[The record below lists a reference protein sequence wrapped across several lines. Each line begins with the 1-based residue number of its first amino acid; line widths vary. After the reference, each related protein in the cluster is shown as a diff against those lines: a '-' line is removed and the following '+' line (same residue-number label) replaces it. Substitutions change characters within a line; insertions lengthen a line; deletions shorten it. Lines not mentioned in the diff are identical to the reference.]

1 MFDEILQ
8 WFSSHLSNLTD
19 ALVYCAIAGVTLIGV
34 FKCLI
39 PLITTTHALRRAITR
54 LQQDAGTRQGTPVWQ
69 EKRFMGNRLKN
80 CWLRFLQNAEQLD
93 RRGLPCNVED
103 YINDDTVIHG
113 PGNAQLADLIPG
125 LLTSLGILGTF
136 MGMMDGL
143 GGLDFSNADKIIEG
157 IPTLLT
163 GMQFAFGTSVAGV
176 SCSICFNIIN
186 RILQGSSYRAID
198 DFVSNFTSLAM
209 SRPLDNDVQLI
220 CQNQDSNHMLS
231 TLTDTLP
238 GQLAGA
244 MEHSV
249 RSAMQPVSQAMDNF
263 LMGATRAQVD
273 GVGRIVGS
281 FVQQMNASLSDQLLT
296 LGRTMTEVNQH
307 QQASLEQVRQSLNA
321 AAAIQVDM
329 RQLHDVTNDVIAHFE
344 QYIKELSAA
353 RSRDEGFERSSADLL
368 TRLGKVSDQQLSAL
382 NRIRAGQEELARV
395 TEQFTRQSSET
406 TAAMKQSSN
415 ATTQELSG
423 VADAMKQSAAE
434 LSAGCQNFTQ
444 SVVSGLSQ
452 SLGMFDASMQGL
464 MAMMGETTDKL
475 SGTDSAEATRQAAE
489 TQRLL
494 TALKESIDAATAA
507 LRQSL
512 RKSHRMDHRHRKIY
526 FYVFVYT
533 FFLFCRRYILIY

>member
-395 TEQFTRQSSET
+395 TEQFTR
-406 TAAMKQSSN
+406 AAK
-415 ATTQELSG
+415 
-423 VADAMKQSAAE
+423 
-434 LSAGCQNFTQ
+434 
-444 SVVSGLSQ
+444 
-452 SLGMFDASMQGL
+452 
-464 MAMMGETTDKL
+464 
-475 SGTDSAEATRQAAE
+475 RPP
-489 TQRLL
+489 R
-494 TALKESIDAATAA
+494 
-507 LRQSL
+507 
-512 RKSHRMDHRHRKIY
+512 
-526 FYVFVYT
+526 
-533 FFLFCRRYILIY
+533 